1 MLSIIFDAFMPANR
15 TYKLKHY
22 ASSVFMIFTLLW
34 LTVSTSLIADIQQQL
49 SGKNSTST
57 SAQSMEENTNPFS
70 GLNEEKCSTNTFS
83 EYLHEFLTLA
93 ECTHPGL
100 EHGSH
105 AGSLIYIAYY
115 GELISPPPE
124 A

>member
-1 MLSIIFDAFMPANR
+1 
-15 TYKLKHY
+15 
-22 ASSVFMIFTLLW
+22 MIFALLW
-34 LTVSTSLIADIQQQL
+34 LTISASLIADIQQQL
-49 SGKNSTST
+49 NDKSSRA
-57 SAQSMEENTNPFS
+57 SAQSMEENTSPFS

-83 EYLHEFLTLA
+83 EYLHESLTLSVLMQ
-93 ECTHPGL
+93 PDL

-105 AGSLIYIAYY
+105 AGSHIYIAYY

>member
-1 MLSIIFDAFMPANR
+1 MASNS

-22 ASSVFMIFTLLW
+22 ASAVFMIFTLLW
-34 LTVSTSLIADIQQQL
+34 LTVSTSIIADIQQHL
-49 SGKNSTST
+49 NGKSSSRA

-83 EYLHEFLTLA
+83 EYLHESLTLSVLA
-93 ECTHPGL
+93 QPDL
-100 EHGSH
+100 EHSSH

>member
-1 MLSIIFDAFMPANR
+1 MASNS

-22 ASSVFMIFTLLW
+22 ASAVFMIFTLLW

-49 SGKNSTST
+49 NDKSSSRA

-70 GLNEEKCSTNTFS
+70 GLNEEKCNTNAFS
-83 EYLHEFLTLA
+83 EYLHESLTLSVLVQ
-93 ECTHPGL
+93 PDL